1 MDKLVD
7 NAMSTLILIHF
18 LNSQSRSFLKI
29 HLQKNVFVCV
39 CVSWEGDNAERK
51 HPADNHEN
59 KREEG
64 ATQQE
69 SYLITMISRK

>member
-1 MDKLVD
+1 MCLCVC
-7 NAMSTLILIHF
+7 
-18 LNSQSRSFLKI
+18 
-29 HLQKNVFVCV
+29 VCV